1 MVIKSIYVGSS
12 LIIYIYIQGVRKI
25 YLGVNIYNHFVVLYI
40 DIVIYWFL
48 DSGFLFNRYHS
59 TKISSLFKKTTSEA
73 CAKMKHLLKEYR
85 EECIN

>member
-48 DSGFLFNRYHS
+48 NWVFIQS
-59 TKISSLFKKTTSEA
+59 ISFDKDLESL
-73 CAKMKHLLKEYR
+73 
-85 EECIN
+85 